1 MRISDGFLVN
11 LGRWVL
17 TNLFR
22 RFLEY
27 EVHHRRSIRQAH
39 THTQAQA
46 HSQTHAHH
54 IPLDDLAFQPRSSH
68 FNLSSPGI
76 MTALPTPAPTPMPMT
91 PKVPVSHHSVSGSG
105 LVPGKDGVPHLPTI
119 PQSPGRKLAP
129 LAIPTSPSAT
139 VTATMTATTGGG
151 PPSASAVPI
160 SPVTNTNTNT
170 DTPKAQSPV
179 EGGDYFSPRAQSSR
193 KPSSPGP
200 GTGAGPGSTQADDFG
215 SFGPA
220 NKDRGDKDLATPGGF
235 ITRLKWRSAK
245 TLKTPG
251 GSSVNEKG
259 SDTEGEVKVW
269 FIQAAVEWNSQM
281 ID

>member
-1 MRISDGFLVN
+1 
-11 LGRWVL
+11 
-17 TNLFR
+17 
-22 RFLEY
+22 
-27 EVHHRRSIRQAH
+27 
-39 THTQAQA
+39 
-46 HSQTHAHH
+46 
-54 IPLDDLAFQPRSSH
+54 
-68 FNLSSPGI
+68 
-76 MTALPTPAPTPMPMT
+76 MTALPTPAPTPMPMPMT

-119 PQSPGRKLAP
+119 PQSPGRRLAP
-129 LAIPTSPSAT
+129 LAIPTSP
-139 VTATMTATTGGG
+139 TATTTTGGG